1 MILNSTFDCSNLR
14 FGFGRF
20 AIVGY
25 PSIGRLNDARKKKWF
40 APELCQHWSSKLTN
54 SCKLRPFRIESFELE
69 EYIAIYDRIRLE
81 VF

>member
-25 PSIGRLNDARKKKWF
+25 PSIGRLNDARKKNLDDVNNWIQVENDKRQKE
-40 APELCQHWSSKLTN
+40 AEALRERMEREKKELQEFIGRSLKEN
-54 SCKLRPFRIESFELE
+54 
-69 EYIAIYDRIRLE
+69 
-81 VF
+81 